1 MFFKMNPNLD
11 PLPKTIILPFLQKD
25 IKHYSYLYGVS
36 HLKKA
41 RLCITLIHAQP
52 YSQFRILWSCRVTV
66 EKRRIEASL
75 GLSGCEGSGRPA

>member
-36 HLKKA
+36 YLKKQDCA
-41 RLCITLIHAQP
+41 
-52 YSQFRILWSCRVTV
+52 
-66 EKRRIEASL
+66 
-75 GLSGCEGSGRPA
+75 